1 MLPLQTDSKII
12 LISSG
17 AHLWTQQHSTIII
30 GATKHGI
37 LTWEKTLQILY
48 VFKVIIVKW
57 SNYVIA
63 HSDTTLFS
71 HICHKSK
78 RGSVERVYNERGPS
92 FFRCRLHTRSNS
104 IPVPLA
110 VQHPRL
116 S

>member
-1 MLPLQTDSKII
+1 MADAYSKII
-12 LISSG
+12 LISSS
-17 AHLWTQQHSTIII
+17 AHPLDAATHHL

-37 LTWEKTLQILY
+37 LTWEKNAANSIY

-57 SNYVIA
+57 ANYVIA

-71 HICHKSK
+71 HMCHKSK

-110 VQHPRL
+110 VQLPRL